1 MEHPTQATG
10 LAKIFFKPIIVFAHW
25 FGAHFPETLMHIR
38 YYVRFHKS
46 LNLDHPKTLNEKI
59 LYLSLRTDTTLWTR
73 LTDKHAVRGWIKEK
87 GLEEILIPQYLY
99 IKAGERLNP
108 ELLPDEGFVLKTTHG
123 CGDVMIYQDKS
134 KFDVDEAMCSFA
146 PNLKRSYGAL
156 EGGKHYMRIIPGLV
170 AEKLIKN
177 SVEENKYSSS
187 IIDYK
192 FWCFNGEPHYCM
204 RSEERRVGK
213 ECS

>member
-1 MEHPTQATG
+1 
-10 LAKIFFKPIIVFAHW
+10 
-25 FGAHFPETLMHIR
+25 MHIR

-192 FWCFNGEPHYCM
+192 FWCF
-204 RSEERRVGK
+204 
-213 ECS
+213 